1 MSGTVRFK
9 GSPLAGVSVSIFDTN
24 THSLYQMTTTDSN
37 GRYNFLGIKTTG
49 DVPVE
54 YQIWA
59 KKAGYGFYPSVGSGA
74 RVMIANY
81 TGQFTGN
88 EATDT
93 AVYFTVID
101 YLALPNASL
110 TGANFSAYNGS
121 NARVNLAST
130 GQTVSYASG
139 DDGALKKGVAWP
151 GPRFADNQDG
161 TVMDNL
167 TGLVWMQDAG

>member
-1 MSGTVRFK
+1 
-9 GSPLAGVSVSIFDTN
+9 
-24 THSLYQMTTTDSN
+24 MTTTDSN